1 MMIGEPMN
9 IPTDT
14 LIDLLFAF
22 LSDGVALTATDA
34 AKILQIEHEL
44 QRRENEQQL
53 GSRSVN

>member
-1 MMIGEPMN
+1 MIGDPMN

>member
-1 MMIGEPMN
+1 MIGEPMN